1 MCSVFIVF
9 ITTYRLITSHTN
21 NGSSQG
27 ILLVD
32 PTISE
37 GFPIWGGY
45 RNLFDCPSMTV
56 NPVPRGPPRTSEF
69 EDIIH
74 YTSALTPEEVASIP
88 KDPRLFFKKTLM
100 IVCAQ
105 WSTLVKYATTRLT
118 QLEWEIENPDLQ
130 DNNGGLQV
138 TIKKLHT
145 WRRRSPIFRTLVSE
159 VLENVV
165 KRENFMA
172 SPENLVHDLQKDF
185 EILLSNIDTLQL
197 RADRIMSVV
206 TAVMSIEESKKA
218 FEQNRSLARL
228 TWLAITFAPL
238 SFITGLFSMNGEL
251 TTLLSTFRVYFAV
264 ALPLTALILFLT
276 RCSSIGA
283 RIRWKEIFPGSWS
296 RRTSD

>member
-1 MCSVFIVF
+1 
-9 ITTYRLITSHTN
+9 
-21 NGSSQG
+21 
-27 ILLVD
+27 
-32 PTISE
+32 
-37 GFPIWGGY
+37 
-45 RNLFDCPSMTV
+45 MTV
-56 NPVPRGPPRTSEF
+56 NPVPKGPSRASAF

-88 KDPRLFFKKTLM
+88 KDPRLLFKKTLM
-100 IVCAQ
+100 VVCAE
-105 WSTLVKYATTRLT
+105 WSTLVKYAITRLT

-130 DNNGGLQV
+130 NNNGGLQV
-138 TIKKLHT
+138 TIGKLHT
-145 WRRRSPIFRTLVSE
+145 WRRRSPIFRTLVLE

-165 KRENFMA
+165 KREKFMA

-238 SFITGLFSMNGEL
+238 SFITWLFSMNGEL
-251 TTLLSTFRVYFAV
+251 TTLVSTFKVYFAV
-264 ALPLTALILFLT
+264 ALPLTALILLLT
-276 RCSSIGA
+276 RFSNIGA
-283 RIRWKEIFPGSWS
+283 RIRSKAVSPGSWS
-296 RRTSD
+296 